1 MSEAV
6 VTERSAGGRRIDL
19 LMAAGVGL
27 AGFLA
32 VVGVNVLD
40 VRNVLWLG
48 ARDDSLTH
56 YLGWAFF
63 RSGPATFPPGLNP
76 DYGMQVSS
84 SIIFSDSIP
93 LLALPLKLLSPLL
106 PAVFQ
111 FTGWWTLLCFVLQA
125 WLAISLVALFSRDR
139 LVKLGVAGLLVFAP
153 PFLWRLDIHFSLLAH
168 WLPLTALYLYFAPA
182 GRFRPLWWIALFF
195 IAALIHTYFVAM
207 CLSIW
212 LASLFRRQPMPD
224 RPVLP
229 RYLEA
234 SAILA
239 ALCAALWLGG
249 FFPLRPSMISFGYG
263 QYSLNMLAL
272 INPNGSFGHPW
283 SWSALLPMLPQG
295 GNQYEGFNYLGAGC
309 LLLVVAA
316 LPLALVGLGRGWLA
330 GRGLWPII
338 LVAIGLTVFAVSPL
352 VSIGDRLIAVPVPEL
367 VYALAD
373 TVRASGRF
381 FWPVFYL
388 IVLGAAFVLHRA
400 LGGRILGPLLI
411 MLVAVQVY
419 DTFPGWSALREKF
432 ALTGTTLTTSLN
444 DPRLA
449 AIATHYAA
457 VRSLPSVSQQPGWG
471 EIASFALEAHLPT
484 DVAYLART
492 DDAAHARYTEQ
503 MRTAAASH
511 GLDPTALYFLD
522 ADFARLVA
530 RTMTPDDELFRAG
543 DFLIFAPGWH
553 RFGVSTD
560 LPVARNP

>member
-1 MSEAV
+1 VNDASAPEPP
-6 VTERSAGGRRIDL
+6 AGGRLIDFAL
-19 LMAAGVGL
+19 AAAVGL
-27 AGFLA
+27 AGFFA

-40 VRNVLWLG
+40 VRNISWLA

-63 RSGPATFPPGLNP
+63 RSGPATWPPGLNP
-76 DYGMQVSS
+76 DYGLQFSS
-84 SIIFSDSIP
+84 SIVFSDSIP

-111 FTGWWTLLCFVLQA
+111 FTGWWTLFCFVLQA
-125 WLAISLVALFSRDR
+125 WLAVRLVALFSSDR

-168 WLPLTALYLYFAPA
+168 WLPLTALYFYFAPA
-182 GRFRPLWWIALFF
+182 GRYRPLLWVALFF
-195 IAALIHTYFVAM
+195 MAALIHTYFVAM
-207 CLSIW
+207 CLPIW
-212 LASLFRRQPMPD
+212 LASLFRRQRGPD

-234 SAILA
+234 PAILA
-239 ALCAALWLGG
+239 ALGAALGLGG

-263 QYSLNMLAL
+263 HYSLNMLAL
-272 INPNGSFGHPW
+272 INPNGSFGRPW

-295 GNQYEGFNYLGAGC
+295 GNQYEGFNYLGAGG

-316 LPLALVGLGRGWLA
+316 LPLAAVGFGRGWFA
-330 GRGLWPII
+330 GRGLWPIV
-338 LVAIGLTVFAVSPL
+338 LVSIGLTAFAVSPM
-352 VSIGDRLIAVPVPEL
+352 VGVGDRLIAIPVPETL
-367 VYALAD
+367 YALAD

-388 IVLGAAFVLHRA
+388 IVLAGAWLLHRA
-400 LGGRILGPLLI
+400 LGDRFLGPLLI
-411 MLVAVQVY
+411 VLVAVQAY
-419 DTFPGWSALREKF
+419 DTFPGWSALRDKF
-432 ALTGTTLTTSLN
+432 ALEGSTLTTTLS

-449 AIATHYAA
+449 AIATHYSA
-457 VRSLPSVSQQPGWG
+457 VRSLPSVSQQAGWG
-471 EIASFALEAHLPT
+471 EIAGFALEAHLPT

-492 DDAAHARYTEQ
+492 DDAAHARYTEA
-503 MRTAAASH
+503 MRSAAAAH
-511 GLDPTALYFLD
+511 RLDPTALYFLD

-530 RTMTPDDELFRAG
+530 RTMTPDDELFRVG
-543 DFLIFAPGWH
+543 DFLVFAPGWH